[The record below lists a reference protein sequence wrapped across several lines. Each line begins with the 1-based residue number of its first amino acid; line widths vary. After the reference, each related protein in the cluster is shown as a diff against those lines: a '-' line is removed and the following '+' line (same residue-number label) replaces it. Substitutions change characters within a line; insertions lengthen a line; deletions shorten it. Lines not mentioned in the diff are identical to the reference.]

1 MAVYFTKNNFTIR
14 MNTFQTYSFTGKRT
28 IVRVDFNVPMDK
40 STGLISDDKRIRAAA
55 PTLKHI
61 LDQGG
66 SVVLLS
72 HFGRPKNGPE
82 TIFSLEQICA
92 KVSEVLGVKVKFA
105 ADCISHEAFLLSKAL
120 LPGEVLLLENVRFYK
135 EETSGDLS
143 FAEKLAQHGD
153 CYVNDAFGAA
163 HRAHASTTQLA
174 TFFPNDKMA
183 GLLMNAEIENA
194 KKVLH
199 QAERPFT
206 AIVGGAKVSDKV
218 LIVENLLQIANHI
231 IIGGG
236 MAYTFYKAMGGQIG
250 ASLCETER
258 IETCKEILER
268 AKKMGVSI
276 HLPIDAVIADRF
288 APDANTQIAS
298 SDQIEDGWMGLD
310 IGPKAIQ
317 AFSDV
322 LLQSKTIL
330 WNGPM
335 GVFEMPAFEAGTKH
349 IALAVAQAT
358 QNGAFSLIGG
368 GDSAAAVQHFNLS
381 AEVSYV
387 STGGGALLEYF
398 EGKTLPGVQ
407 ALEA

>member
-1 MAVYFTKNNFTIR
+1 MSTFKNY
-14 MNTFQTYSFTGKRT
+14 TFAGKRA

-82 TIFSLEQICA
+82 AIFSLGQICS
-92 KVSEVLGVKVKFA
+92 KISEVLGAKVQFA
-105 ADCISHEAFLLSKAL
+105 ADCISEEAFLLSKAL
-120 LPGEVLLLENVRFYK
+120 LPGEVLLLENVRFYQ

-236 MAYTFYKAMGGQIG
+236 MAYTFFKAMGGQIG

-258 IETCKEILER
+258 LETCKEILER
-268 AKKMGVSI
+268 AKSMGVTI

-298 SDQIEDGWMGLD
+298 SDQIEDSWMGLD

-335 GVFEMPAFEAGTKH
+335 GVFEMPAFEAGTKN

-358 QNGAFSLIGG
+358 KNGAFSLIGG
-368 GDSAAAVQHFNLS
+368 GDSAAAVQQFNLS

>member
-1 MAVYFTKNNFTIR
+1 MSTFKNY
-14 MNTFQTYSFTGKRT
+14 TFAGKRV

-82 TIFSLEQICA
+82 AIFSLGQICS
-92 KVSEVLGVKVKFA
+92 KISEVLGAKVQFA
-105 ADCISHEAFLLSKAL
+105 ADCISEEAFLLSKAL
-120 LPGEVLLLENVRFYK
+120 LPGEVLLLENVRFYQ

-236 MAYTFYKAMGGQIG
+236 MAYTFFKAMGGQIG

-258 IETCKEILER
+258 LETCKEILER
-268 AKKMGVSI
+268 AKSMGVTI

-298 SDQIEDGWMGLD
+298 SDQIEDSWMGLD

-335 GVFEMPAFEAGTKH
+335 GVFEMPAFEAGTKN

-358 QNGAFSLIGG
+358 KNGAFSLIGG
-368 GDSAAAVQHFNLS
+368 GDSAAAVQQFNLS